1 MIQCMKMLSV
11 SFEQNDIFY
20 ISSFGYENISENA
33 HWGKGWRDTYI
44 LHYVLEGEGFFN
56 AHKVKSGEGFLIS
69 PKQVHEYHSSSN
81 RPWKYFWVTFNGN
94 AVSSICRKYIKNN
107 KDNIFQFDF
116 KLKLLNLCN
125 SIFSANGSLS
135 ETESLSFFFKLLSYH
150 ENENNITGNYYV
162 EEAKKYMNI
171 NFYRNISIT
180 EVADAIRINDRYL
193 YNLFIK
199 YENIS
204 PKKYLRDLRL
214 NRAKYM
220 LENTNLSIT
229 EIAISTGF
237 QDVLYFSRFFS
248 KSIGISPTQYR
259 KSVNIQEEKNKIK

>member
-1 MIQCMKMLSV
+1 MIQCMETLSV

-56 AHKVKSGEGFLIS
+56 AHTVKSGEGFLIS
-69 PKQVHEYHSSSN
+69 PKQLYEYHSSSTS
-81 RPWKYFWVTFNGN
+81 PWKYFWVTFNGN
-94 AVSSICRKYIKNN
+94 VVSSICRKYIKNN

-116 KLKLLNLCN
+116 KPKLLNLCD
-125 SIFSANGSLS
+125 SIFSVSGPLS
-135 ETESLSFFFKLLSYH
+135 ETKALSFFFKLLSYH
-150 ENENNITGNYYV
+150 ENENNLTGNHYV
-162 EEAKKYMNI
+162 EEAKKFMNI

-204 PKKYLRDLRL
+204 PKKYLRDIRL

-220 LENTNLSIT
+220 LENTNFSIT
-229 EIAISTGF
+229 EIAVSTGF

-248 KSIGISPTQYR
+248 KSIGISPTLYR
-259 KSVNIQEEKNKIK
+259 KSVNVQEEKNKVY